1 MRGLGNNLRPRVGV
15 YLLAAALLLILAGCR
30 RDQTPTPTPPV
41 EVSTPEQ
48 RPAKTA
54 TGVIHAAEGG
64 LIGLSDGTELALPRE
79 AVSDTAVVTLRA
91 VDDPPAAPIPRSIIG
106 RAYEFTLEG
115 GALTG
120 VALLRLPL
128 PAQVDLEQ
136 YDLAAYRWNGRTW
149 ERLTGRVDGQILQFG
164 INAPGLFAIQ
174 GQWRLATATLTLT
187 STPVEPGYQTVPM
200 TAAGQYRYATLP
212 AMQHEYVQ
220 AHLLLKRDSSG
231 GAGQVAGNEALD
243 QTVTE
248 TVVWFK
254 PDPTQA
260 QGVIEFSYTFEI
272 APGDLDVTPGTTSRF
287 YAILVVD
294 DAVAPTR
301 QMSTGVE
308 YTQMLPIRA
317 IGSDI
322 VRPDLV
328 PEIAAR
334 LQWNVELNGQP
345 LLQRSGSE
353 PTLSLAD
360 VLAQGGL
367 GTYHIRLEAQF
378 EGQWVAVSND
388 VTVQLALP
396 ATATPTATAT
406 VEPGTPTL
414 TTPTPGTTGEQEIPL
429 TMPPTP
435 TPRTPPG
442 ERTAVPTSTATATPG
457 TAQPTP
463 SPTATRPAW
472 ASIFWADRY
481 SLAPDECTTL
491 HWQVEDVQAVY
502 LNDSPTTG
510 HEDRRVCPDQTT
522 VYKLRTVSSGGT
534 QERTVTITVSST
546 DEAAIEFTADSFEI
560 VKGKCTTLRWRV
572 TNVVAV
578 YLNGAGVAGEASKQ
592 VCPETTTTYEL
603 RVQDGEGVTTTRKL
617 TITVLDAEQIVM
629 RFWAEQ
635 YSLEP
640 DNCTTLHW
648 SVEDVEAVYLQTTGQ
663 EEGVSGV
670 GTRQV
675 CPTGNTFYQLRAT
688 ASEDRSAMREISVD
702 ATVPTLRTDEI
713 IAQGIVND
721 VWFVNDLDTSVSGE
735 QPGWRLLV
743 DGVYPLFIG
752 SNGWGATVLTLQVP
766 QTLTTQG
773 MGIPVDWP
781 INPGQLIE
789 FRGVC
794 QGGTCTL
801 QTGTD
806 FYLRHRSD

>member
-1 MRGLGNNLRPRVGV
+1 MGV
-15 YLLAAALLLILAGCR
+15 YLLAAALLLILAGCIR
-30 RDQTPTPTPPV
+30 GRTPTPTPPV
-41 EVSTPEQ
+41 EVSAPEQ
-48 RPAKTA
+48 RPAKTT
-54 TGVIHAAEGG
+54 TGVIRAAEGG
-64 LIGLSDGTELALPRE
+64 LVGLSDGVELALPRE

-136 YDLAAYRWNGRTW
+136 YDLAAYRWNGRAW
-149 ERLTGRVDGQILQFG
+149 ERLSGRLDGQTLQFG
-164 INAPGLFAIQ
+164 VNAPGLFAIQ
-174 GQWRLATATLTLT
+174 GQWRLATATLTLILA
-187 STPVEPGYQTVPM
+187 PVEPGQPTVPM
-200 TAAGQYRYATLP
+200 TVAGQYRYAALP
-212 AMQHEYVQ
+212 VMQHEYVQ

-231 GAGQVAGNEALD
+231 GAGQVTGNEALD
-243 QTVTE
+243 QTVSE

-254 PDPTQA
+254 PDPAQA
-260 QGVIEFSYTFEI
+260 QGVIEFSHTFEI
-272 APGDLDVTPGTTSRF
+272 APGDLDVTPGATSRF
-287 YAILVVD
+287 YAALVVD
-294 DAVAPTR
+294 DAAAPTR

-322 VRPDLV
+322 VRPDLS
-328 PEIAAR
+328 PEIAGR

-345 LLQRSGSE
+345 LLQRPGSE

-378 EGQWVAVSND
+378 EGKWVAVSND

-396 ATATPTATAT
+396 ATATLTATAT
-406 VEPGTPTL
+406 AGPGAPAL
-414 TTPTPGTTGEQEIPL
+414 TTPTPGATGERGASPTVL
-429 TMPPTP
+429 PTP

-442 ERTAVPTSTATATPG
+442 ERTATPTSTATATPG
-457 TAQPTP
+457 AAQPTA

-481 SLAPDECTTL
+481 SLAPNECTTL

-510 HEDRRVCPDQTT
+510 SENRQICPAQTT
-522 VYKLRTVSSGGT
+522 VYRLRTVSSSGT
-534 QERTVTITVSST
+534 QERTVTVAVRSA
-546 DEAAIEFTADSFEI
+546 DEAAIEFTVDSFEI
-560 VKGKCTTLRWRV
+560 VKGKCTALRWQV

-578 YLNGAGVAGEASKQ
+578 YLNDVGVAGEASQQ

-603 RVQDGEGVTTTRKL
+603 RVQDGDGGTTTRKL
-617 TITVLDAEQIVM
+617 TVTVLDAAQIVI

-635 YSLEP
+635 YTLKP
-640 DNCTTLHW
+640 DSCTTLHW
-648 SVEDVEAVYLQTTGQ
+648 SVEDVQAVYLQATDQ
-663 EEGVSGV
+663 EEGVAGV

-688 ASEDRSAMREISVD
+688 ASEDRSAQREISVD
-702 ATVPTLRTDEI
+702 PTVPTLRADEI

-721 VWFVNDLDTSVSGE
+721 VSFVNDLDATVGGD

-743 DGVYPLFIG
+743 DGIYPLFTG
-752 SNGWGATVLTLQVP
+752 ANGWGPTVLTLRVP

-773 MGIPVDWP
+773 TGIPVDWP
-781 INPGQLIE
+781 VNPGQLIE

-794 QGGTCTL
+794 SGETCTL
-801 QTGTD
+801 QTGTSL
-806 FYLRHRSD
+806 YLRHRSD